1 MQPEAHPR
9 ESTFR
14 QLADSAAISGG
25 YGFSFNCRIR
35 MLDRGQSFERKP
47 GEEVHQGAF

>member
-9 ESTFR
+9 EST
-14 QLADSAAISGG
+14 LLSAAISGG